1 MAEGS
6 NQNADFE
13 HAAFAQENF
22 KLFKI
27 PETRMLKIGDTIVQ
41 VSLEFRSD
49 EDEEKKDL
57 YSSDLEMQ
65 RDVQLAIIALVN
77 SKYSK
82 GVARGRGFVIH
93 QNRKN
98 WKLSQKY
105 IFLRNSKP
113 LSGSKYKYRFMIEM
127 VDDFLNPEWRNGGNI
142 EIAQVEGDLLFWG
155 DDSFTDAH
163 TERNGSIFGDN
174 ESRYFDFYDNRFPNN
189 SSQIPPNPTHHDINR
204 RNSSSRAS
212 FYDKKNSFTNSNSFH
227 LKDKDQQNGNIKYP
241 SRFGLDLQSIK
252 ESISQSS
259 NVQNHFNSNYGI
271 DHSLNRDFQQADNNS
286 SKAHRLSNNK
296 LLSKNNS
303 LFDGADGNPENINNN
318 QYNPDPTYQN
328 DLKTEK
334 PQINTSYFNSS
345 HTTSSIKDLI
355 RPRDEVQSYIKDYY
369 DSKTSFP
376 KIYTNR
382 RITTG
387 SSNVFEGKNSKLDYF
402 KQTLD
407 ADNCTTPKL
416 TQNSG
421 YTSFKNR
428 SEPQLNKSSYG
439 SIYKISTLKDEILN
453 SEKKTKPGINY
464 PSLHSNI
471 EDKSLKDKEL
481 TSLDQQPNQRSG
493 DISLGG
499 TDAHKYAKPVYR
511 KFDYAIPSLNSEPE
525 KSTDIKY
532 KNFITNK
539 NTNDSDYNK
548 SPQELYKKPDESSS
562 RSHLLAESSNKRNY
576 DLAIGVS
583 SHNSDSEDSVNRSVS
598 PSKKVHFNNMPP
610 QISGLKES
618 SNVRFSDSNGGSSPA
633 LESVNFKKIY
643 RKSFFEKTKIWK
655 TVQFFENMANTV
667 FKK

>member
-1 MAEGS
+1 MAETS
-6 NQNADFE
+6 FQNAEFE
-13 HAAFAQENF
+13 HSEFVQENF

-57 YSSDLEMQ
+57 YSNDLEMQ
-65 RDVQLAIIALVN
+65 KDVQLAIIALVN

-174 ESRYFDFYDNRFPNN
+174 ESRYFDFYDNRFPNH
-189 SSQIPPNPTHHDINR
+189 SFQIPPNSTHHDINR
-204 RNSSSRAS
+204 ANSMSRAS
-212 FYDKKNSFTNSNSFH
+212 YYDKKNSFANSNSVH

-259 NVQNHFNSNYGI
+259 NVQNNFNSNYEI
-271 DHSLNRDFQQADNNS
+271 DHSLNGDFTQTDKNS
-286 SKAHRLSNNK
+286 SKTHRLSNNK
-296 LLSKNNS
+296 LISKNDS
-303 LFDGADGNPENINNN
+303 LFHGTNENSENISNN
-318 QYNPDPTYQN
+318 QYNPDSTYHN
-328 DLKTEK
+328 DLTTKK
-334 PQINTSYFNSS
+334 PQNNTSYFKSS

-355 RPRDEVQSYIKDYY
+355 RPRNEVQTYIKDYY
-369 DSKTSFP
+369 DSKKSFP
-376 KIYTNR
+376 KIYSNR

-387 SSNVFEGKNSKLDYF
+387 SSNVFEGKNSKLGYF
-402 KQTLD
+402 KQTQD
-407 ADNCTTPKL
+407 SDNCTTPKL

-453 SEKKTKPGINY
+453 SEKKSKVGINY
-464 PSLHSNI
+464 PLLNLTI

-481 TSLDQQPNQRSG
+481 TSLDQQPNQRSE
-493 DISLGG
+493 DIPLGS
-499 TDAHKYAKPVYR
+499 TDTHNYAKPIYH
-511 KFDYAIPSLNSEPE
+511 KINDPSPSLNSEPE
-525 KSTDIKY
+525 KSIDNKYEKSQSSKSTIDSIIK
-532 KNFITNK
+532 KL
-539 NTNDSDYNK
+539 
-548 SPQELYKKPDESSS
+548 PQKLYKKPDESSS

-576 DLAIGVS
+576 DLTIGVS
-583 SHNSDSEDSVNRSVS
+583 SHNSDCEDSMDRSVS
-598 PSKKVHFNNMPP
+598 PSKKVHLNNMPP
-610 QISGLKES
+610 QINGLKES